1 MTKVSDLVLDE
12 HNANKGTERGR
23 YMLDHSL
30 RQYGAGRSILL
41 DKNGRIIAGNKTVE
55 VATDVGIEDVIV
67 VQTDGTK
74 LVAVQRTDLD
84 LETDQEARQL
94 AYADNRASEVGLQW
108 DPAALQ
114 FDLDAGLDLSG
125 MFQEWE
131 LNRELG
137 VIPDPVDY
145 DELWQG
151 MPEFVNESKA
161 IRSIHIHFETQE
173 AVDEFAAL
181 LGQKITESTRYIWYP
196 AKMIKDMQSLS
207 FEDES

>member
-84 LETDQEARQL
+84 LDDGDDKARQL

-108 DPAALQ
+108 DPVEVD
-114 FDLDAGLDLSG
+114 FDLSNGLDLSWG
-125 MFQEWE
+125 FQDF
-131 LNRELG
+131 ELG
-137 VIPDPVDY
+137 EILGIVHPESYSDFDT
-145 DELWQG
+145 ELESLEG
-151 MPEFVNESKA
+151 MQEVTITITVASMYKEQVMDWLANGESLTSPGMGKGVL
-161 IRSIHIHFETQE
+161 RRCG
-173 AVDEFAAL
+173 L
-181 LGQKITESTRYIWYP
+181 L
-196 AKMIKDMQSLS
+196 
-207 FEDES
+207 